1 MPENKKDTVKL
12 SCYLDRKTY
21 DKFKEKSSEKGLSIS
36 AYLRYLIKK
45 EEENK

>member
-21 DKFKEKSSEKGLSIS
+21 EKFKDKSAEKGLSIS

-45 EEENK
+45 EEK